1 MSNKTALII
10 AGTAVG
16 LGVLYILAH
25 SWNVTGVIELGQP
38 TISYTVGTGGND
50 TPTGSVR
57 PIP

>member
-25 SWNVTGVIELGQP
+25 SWNVTGVIEVGTP
-38 TISYTVGTGGND
+38 TITYHVGTGGND
-50 TPTGSVR
+50 TPTGSARKV
-57 PIP
+57 P